1 MRQAQLSGVADL
13 PGADKTLNATHIV
26 SVRKKTPPT
35 VMAQF
40 SEKQMAIGCV
50 TIPAHSIHGGRIMVK
65 AIGTVIAAAAALAL
79 AGGAYAQS
87 NNTLAT
93 PSTVSPAAA
102 NTATSGYGTPGA
114 TGSDSGMG
122 AGSSNPG
129 SQNSA
134 TPGATPGNAAYG
146 VNNTLATPS
155 TASPAK

>member
-1 MRQAQLSGVADL
+1 
-13 PGADKTLNATHIV
+13 
-26 SVRKKTPPT
+26 
-35 VMAQF
+35 
-40 SEKQMAIGCV
+40 
-50 TIPAHSIHGGRIMVK
+50 MVK
-65 AIGTVIAAAAALAL
+65 AISTVIAAAAALAL

-114 TGSDSGMG
+114 TGTDSGMS

-129 SQNSA
+129 AQNSANTSA
-134 TPGATPGNAAYG
+134 TPGASAYG

-155 TASPAK
+155 TASPAR